1 MGRTIF
7 PSVELSWGS
16 GSRLKVFCLT
26 RLLLPSSLVKR
37 DQAVV
42 GAFLFLESVPVVV
55 SRFLTSSVLRLACVK
70 QEENRGKRPPRRS
83 LAPEAAGGRPHLP
96 ASSGTRPQPPSLAEL
111 PLGVFRVFAHVAFSS
126 GPCVHSSTRQRWP
139 RACGRRHGGHGPC
152 EGPLVGGQRLT
163 TGKQCPGVDTSRGRS

>member
-83 LAPEAAGGRPHLP
+83 LAPEAAGG
-96 ASSGTRPQPPSLAEL
+96 PPSSSCILWDPPAA
-111 PLGVFRVFAHVAFSS
+111 PLSGRAPSGCVPSLRARGLQLWSMRSFFHASKVAA
-126 GPCVHSSTRQRWP
+126 CLWP
-139 RACGRRHGGHGPC
+139 QTWWSRA
-152 EGPLVGGQRLT
+152 L
-163 TGKQCPGVDTSRGRS
+163 